1 MTCAYTG
8 LVLDEFHEVDLNFL
22 SSWVTFVLISISA
35 LTLSPVDSN
44 LQAYDA
50 HEFLS
55 FLGHG
60 EVGNW
65 PAESF
70 VSFS

>member
-1 MTCAYTG
+1 MTSAYRG
-8 LVLDEFHEVDLNFL
+8 LVLDKFHEVDLNFL

-44 LQAYDA
+44 LQAYSA
-50 HEFLS
+50 RECLS
-55 FLGHG
+55 FLVHG